1 MKKQITIKDIAEQ
14 LAMAHTTVSR
24 ALNDHPAISAATKEL
39 VRSTA
44 DRLGY
49 VVNVGART
57 MRSGSNRLVGL
68 VLPDLRNEFYNAAAT
83 ALAVRCSAAGYQL
96 MLAVS
101 EDDPQREEQQ
111 VRALR
116 ESRCMGVLITP
127 SVAPTAQTSQWL
139 RELPTVQFLR
149 WHPNLDGPRVLT
161 DDKDGVFR
169 ATRHLLDLG
178 HRRIAYI
185 GGALGAS
192 TGRQRHEG
200 FEAALKH
207 AGLQP
212 EPALQ
217 RLGIPRPEFGAA
229 AVDSILAE
237 HPDVTAVV
245 VAGVRQ
251 LLGVLRR
258 TAGLGLSV
266 PQDLSLVSYG
276 DAEWFEV
283 SRPSITAIDLPV
295 ESMAS
300 RATEMLFELLASRR
314 SVPSSVTEAV
324 FTGELRVRT
333 STACVPAG
341 REDLSALRL
350 DQSDADIRPSR

>member
-1 MKKQITIKDIAEQ
+1 
-14 LAMAHTTVSR
+14 
-24 ALNDHPAISAATKEL
+24 
-39 VRSTA
+39 
-44 DRLGY
+44 
-49 VVNVGART
+49 
-57 MRSGSNRLVGL
+57 MRSGSSRLVGL
-68 VLPDLRNEFYNAAAT
+68 VVPDLRNEFYSAAAT
-83 ALAVRCSAAGYQL
+83 ALAAQCSLAGYQL
-96 MLAVS
+96 MLVVS

-116 ESRCMGVLITP
+116 EGRCMGVLITP
-127 SVAPTAQTSQWL
+127 SVAPTAQTTQWL

-149 WHPNLDGPRVLT
+149 WHPNLDGPRVLA

-185 GGALGAS
+185 GAGLGAS
-192 TGRQRHEG
+192 TGRQRREG
-200 FEAALKH
+200 FEAALKQ
-207 AGLQP
+207 AGLRP

-217 RLGIPRPEFGAA
+217 RLGVPRPAFGADA
-229 AVDSILAE
+229 IDSILAE

-245 VAGVRQ
+245 VASVRQ

-258 TAGLGLSV
+258 AAGRGLSV
-266 PQDLSLVSYG
+266 PEDLSLVSYG

-283 SRPSITAIDLPV
+283 SRPPITAIDLPV

-300 RATEMLFELLASRR
+300 RATEMLFELLGSRR
-314 SVPSSVTEAV
+314 SVPSSATEAV

-333 STACVPAG
+333 STARVPAG
-341 REDLSALRL
+341 REDLSAQRL
-350 DQSDADIRPSR
+350 DQSDADIRPSRCPRMGPPA

>member
-1 MKKQITIKDIAEQ
+1 MKKQTTIKDIAAQ
-14 LAMAHTTVSR
+14 LGMAHTTVSR
-24 ALNDHPAISAATKEL
+24 ALNDHPRISNETKVL

-57 MRSGSNRLVGL
+57 MRSGSSPVVGL
-68 VLPDLRNEFYNAAAT
+68 LVPDLRNEFYNAAAT
-83 ALAVRCSAAGYQL
+83 ALAAQCSAAGYQL

-101 EDDPQREEQQ
+101 DDDPQREEQQ

-127 SVAPTAQTSQWL
+127 SVAPTTQSTQWL

-149 WHPNLDGPRVLT
+149 WHPSLDGPRVLA

-185 GGALGAS
+185 GGVPAAS
-192 TGRQRHEG
+192 TGRQRREG
-200 FEAALKH
+200 FEAALKR
-207 AGLQP
+207 AGLRP
-212 EPALQ
+212 EPVLQ
-217 RLGIPRPEFGAA
+217 RLGAPRPAFGADA
-229 AVDSILAE
+229 IDSILAE

-251 LLGVLRR
+251 MLGVLR
-258 TAGLGLSV
+258 TVAGRGVSV
-266 PQDLSLVSYG
+266 PENLSLISYG

-283 SRPSITAIDLPV
+283 SRPPITAIDLPV
-295 ESMAS
+295 QAMVS
-300 RATEMLFELLASRR
+300 RATELLFELLSSRR
-314 SVPSSVTEAV
+314 SVRPSTAEAV
-324 FTGELRVRT
+324 FTGELRIRA
-333 STACVPAG
+333 STARSFSEIVKM
-341 REDLSALRL
+341 
-350 DQSDADIRPSR
+350 